1 MTESS
6 SKSFLIIYPDFQSNQ
21 SNFPARSITTM
32 KSARVLTFKSS
43 AKMPCKNN
51 DQSKVKIFQLENFI
65 AKNHLMC
72 EFQEI
77 FRTVFYLA
85 RISNALINFY
95 YFAEISILDLL
106 VTLSPF
112 ARRDIKGK
120 ICVSGFVSLFRAVF
134 DIDFPEKALF
144 EPNDL
149 LYIYYNKHSHRTE
162 TKKGNSL
169 YTRDSIFSPVLMN
182 NRDFV

>member
-1 MTESS
+1 MRKITSCVN
-6 SKSFLIIYPDFQSNQ
+6 SKKFSEPYFFSF
-21 SNFPARSITTM
+21 
-32 KSARVLTFKSS
+32 
-43 AKMPCKNN
+43 
-51 DQSKVKIFQLENFI
+51 
-65 AKNHLMC
+65 
-72 EFQEI
+72 
-77 FRTVFYLA
+77 A
-85 RISNALINFY
+85 RISKVLIEFY
-95 YFAEISILDLL
+95 YFAEIFVLDLL

-112 ARRDIKGK
+112 ARWEIKGK

-169 YTRDSIFSPVLMN
+169 YTKDSIFSPVLMN
-182 NRDFV
+182 NHDFV